1 MSVLIQSTFQQGRKH
16 PVRTAQQSL
25 PLLIALLCTG
35 AFPARAQDLTTLP
48 FDQLLSVEIVT
59 ASKFAQKV
67 SEAPSAIS
75 VVTAEDIKT
84 FGYRTLADILRGVRG
99 VYVAYDR
106 NYSYVGTRGSG
117 RSGDYN
123 SRVLVLVDGQRL
135 NDSVYGQGSIGTEFP
150 IDVDLIERVEYVPGP
165 GSALYGS
172 NAFFGVLNIITR
184 KPRSFAGVAVGVELA
199 SYRTGKTSLTVGKR
213 FDNGGEGLLRITE
226 SASRGID
233 RYFPEFDDAASNHGI
248 ASGLDTDRYKR
259 VFTKY
264 TFEDLTLTGLF
275 GDRVKGVP
283 TASFGQQFNDPRSL
297 STDRYLLLTAAFQ
310 HAVSKTLDLYA
321 SLNFNRY
328 QYIGDFAYAPGA
340 AGLNRD
346 VVDSEVVTGELRFL
360 SRALTDHKLIYGM
373 EAFDARTR
381 RLANLNVDPYGLI
394 LDADHPKRGY
404 AVYVQDEIRLG
415 DRVILNAGLRHDVDA
430 EGGNTNS
437 PRVGVIYELTPDVTT
452 KLLYG
457 TAFRASNAYENYY
470 ITSFGQYKSGPALKP
485 EGIRT
490 YEFVTEYFPRQ
501 DFRASASVFVYHL
514 NSLIAQTADPADQL
528 LYFTNLDSASAR
540 GVELEAERL
549 GRDGSRLKL
558 STSFQFARDGTTG
571 ERLVNLPTRLA
582 KLNYS
587 RPLWNESGRLGLE
600 AQYTSRRP
608 TIVGGAVGGY
618 TVLNLTL
625 SGIKPAPNVELSASI
640 YNLLNKN
647 YADPP
652 NDEHY
657 DNSTPA
663 RVLQS
668 IRQDGRVF
676 RMELTYHF

>member
-1 MSVLIQSTFQQGRKH
+1 MSAFLQLPFQPVRKH
-16 PVRTAQQSL
+16 SVRTVQQAL
-25 PLLIALLCTG
+25 PLLSALLCTS
-35 AFPARAQDLTTLP
+35 AFPARAEDLTTLS

-67 SEAPSAIS
+67 SEAPSAVS

-123 SRVLVLVDGQRL
+123 SRLLVLVDGQRL
-135 NDSVYGQGSIGTEFP
+135 NDSVFGQGSVGTEFP

-165 GSALYGS
+165 GSAIYGS
-172 NAFFGVLNIITR
+172 NAFFGVLNIITK
-184 KPRSFAGVAVGVELA
+184 KPRALAGVAVGAELS
-199 SYRTGKTSLTVGKR
+199 SYRTGKVSLTVGRR

-233 RYFPEFDDAASNHGI
+233 RYFPEFDDASTHGV
-248 ASGLDTDRYKR
+248 ASGLDRDRYKR
-259 VFTKY
+259 VFAKY
-264 TFEDLTLTGLF
+264 SFEDLTLTGVF

-328 QYIGDFAYAPGA
+328 QYIGDFAYTPDAS
-340 AGLNRD
+340 GLNRD
-346 VVDSEVVTGELRFL
+346 LVRSEVVTAELRFL
-360 SRALTDHKLIYGM
+360 SRAFADHKLNYGI
-373 EAFDARTR
+373 EAYDAKTR
-381 RLANLNVDPYGLI
+381 RISNLNVDPYELI
-394 LDADHPKRGY
+394 LDAEHPKRGY

-415 DRVILNAGLRHDVDA
+415 ERVMLNAGLRHDVDA
-430 EGGNTNS
+430 EGGNANS

-457 TAFRASNAYENYY
+457 TAFRSSNAYENYY
-470 ITSFGQYKSGPALKP
+470 VTSVGQYKSGPALKP
-485 EGIRT
+485 ERIKT

-514 NSLIAQTADPADQL
+514 NSLIAQATDPVDQL
-528 LYFTNLDSASAR
+528 LYFTNLNSASAR
-540 GVELEAERL
+540 GVELEAESL

-558 STSFQFARDGTTG
+558 STSLQAARDGATG
-571 ERLVNLPTRLA
+571 ERPANFPARLA

-587 RPLWNESGRLGLE
+587 RPLWSESGRLGLE
-600 AQYTSRRP
+600 AQYTSRRL
-608 TIVGGAVGGY
+608 TILGGEVGGF
-618 TVLNLTL
+618 TVFNLTL
-625 SGIKPAPNVELSASI
+625 SGIKPAPNVDLSASI

-657 DNSTPA
+657 DNSTPP
-663 RVLQS
+663 RMLQS

-676 RMELTYHF
+676 RMELSYHF